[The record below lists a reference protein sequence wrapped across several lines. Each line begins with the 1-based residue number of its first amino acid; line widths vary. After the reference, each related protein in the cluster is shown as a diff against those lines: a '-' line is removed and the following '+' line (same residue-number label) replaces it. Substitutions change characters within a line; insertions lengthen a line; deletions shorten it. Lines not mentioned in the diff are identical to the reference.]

1 MNFSLKPHPLIA
13 HWVPGFMV
21 IFIVSFS
28 VSNWDYTCLF
38 NKIISSEATGS
49 RGALIILTLAVAAFV
64 IGEFLDS
71 VRDLVIE
78 RCLDCQGPI
87 QWDFFFKADKNSLRN
102 LMDNYF
108 TYYVLNWNLALGI
121 IVSSISIILLRL
133 LGLVTL
139 PSCRWILIGLLV
151 IAALLFFF
159 IWDAMELRRDIKK
172 HTGATDA

>member
-21 IFIVSFS
+21 IFIVLFS
-28 VSNWDYTCLF
+28 ASNWDYTCLF
-38 NKIISSEATGS
+38 SKIIPNEATGA
-49 RGALIILTLAVAAFV
+49 RGALIILTLAVVAFV

-71 VRDLVIE
+71 VRDLVVE
-78 RCLDCQGPI
+78 RCLDSKDPI
-87 QWDFFFKADKNSLRN
+87 KWDFFFKGDKNELKN

-121 IVSSISIILLRL
+121 IVSSISIILLGL
-133 LGLVTL
+133 LGLIE
-139 PSCRWILIGLLV
+139 PPPCRWILIGLLV
-151 IAALLFFF
+151 TAALLIFF

-172 HTGATDA
+172 HTSSADA